1 MVRFTWADRCEE
13 MQKKQV
19 AVKYGLKDRALR
31 LDDETSTESTINFN
45 HAYSWHVAET
55 KMPDLSLARVW
66 HFRRFLHQA
75 NISTHAHQTA
85 PQ

>member
-1 MVRFTWADRCEE
+1 MRRDAEE
-13 MQKKQV
+13 KQV
-19 AVKYGLKDRALR
+19 AVKYDLKDRALR

-45 HAYSWHVAET
+45 HAYSWHGAET
-55 KMPDLSLARVW
+55 KMPDLSLARVR

-75 NISTHAHQTA
+75 NISTHVHQTA